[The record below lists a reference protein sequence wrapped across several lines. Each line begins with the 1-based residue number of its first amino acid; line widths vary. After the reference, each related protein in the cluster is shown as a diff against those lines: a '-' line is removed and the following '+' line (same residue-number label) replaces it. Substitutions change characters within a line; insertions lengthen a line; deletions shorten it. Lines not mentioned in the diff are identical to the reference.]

1 MRPLVQ
7 FHRPFRGTSLYA
19 RSLILIVSPL
29 LKGDYRGIVPYSI
42 PYTKKTSPPETG
54 KFFYETNSILIE
66 PLLTLP

>member
-7 FHRPFRGTSLYA
+7 SHRPFRGTSLYA

-42 PYTKKTSPPETG
+42 PYTKKLPRPRRGS
-54 KFFYETNSILIE
+54 FFYETNSILIE
-66 PLLTLP
+66 PLLTLT

>member
-7 FHRPFRGTSLYA
+7 SHRPFRGTSLYA

-54 KFFYETNSILIE
+54 KFFL
-66 PLLTLP
+66 